1 MDTLETIIM
10 RITSIK
16 QMQKICLE
24 EGVTPSVLL
33 EDVGYLEGILKSS
46 MVSEKLLRGTI
57 RMYKDGFIQTNQ
69 AHNPSEDADTC
80 GHDQWMALQN

>member
-1 MDTLETIIM
+1 MMITTIEQL
-10 RITSIK
+10 RN
-16 QMQKICLE
+16 ICLD
-24 EGVTPSVLL
+24 EGVSPSVLL

-46 MVSEKLLRGTI
+46 MVSEELLRGTI

-69 AHNPSEDADTC
+69 VHNPSEDADTC